1 MAPKPNRKAPPP
13 MKNANK
19 HAENLKSLLKKL
31 AKEGK
36 PEPKS
41 TVDPLRA
48 LVSGVLAFDAPQSKV
63 DAALAIVD
71 KEFVDINELRVATEL
86 EVIEIL
92 GPKYPGIEKRALLF
106 REILNAIF
114 EKEHTLNLERYKT
127 LNKKDARTALR
138 ELPDM
143 TPFVEAYTL
152 MFAFDAATAP
162 IDAQMLEVLADGGAV
177 EAETTI
183 EEAQKFVESHVKAD
197 ELYEFFVLVRRAA
210 AAKKARS

>member
-1 MAPKPNRKAPPP
+1 

-19 HAENLKSLLKKL
+19 HAESLKSLLKKL

-36 PEPKS
+36 PEPRS
-41 TVDPLRA
+41 AVDPLRA
-48 LVSGVLAFDAPQSKV
+48 LVSGILAFDAPQSKV
-63 DAALAIVD
+63 DAAMAIVD
-71 KEFVDINELRVATEL
+71 KEFVDLNELRVATEL

-92 GPKYPGIEKRALLF
+92 GPKYPGIERRALMF

-127 LNKKDARTALR
+127 LNKKDARAALR

-152 MFAFDAATAP
+152 MFAFDAAAAP
-162 IDAQMLEVLADGGAV
+162 IDSHMLEVLAEGGAV
-177 EAETTI
+177 EPETTI
-183 EEAQKFVESHVKAD
+183 EEAQKFIESHLKAD
-197 ELYEFFVLVRRAA
+197 ELYEFYALVRRAA
-210 AAKKARS
+210 GAKKVKS